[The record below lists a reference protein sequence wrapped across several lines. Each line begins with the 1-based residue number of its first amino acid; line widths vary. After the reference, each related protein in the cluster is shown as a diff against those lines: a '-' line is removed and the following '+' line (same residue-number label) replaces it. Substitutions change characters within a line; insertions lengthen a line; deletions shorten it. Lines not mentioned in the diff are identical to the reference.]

1 MDLKSQ
7 LENIFP
13 NHKSL
18 EEKNTFLNK
27 PKRKHFQDL
36 PLLCKY
42 EKRKGKPIT
51 IIEGFISISINEL
64 KLLARD
70 LKQKFSV
77 GGTVKNSQI
86 IIQGDIR
93 EKIMGELVHRGYKVK
108 RVGG

>member
-13 NHKSL
+13 NHKST
-18 EEKNTFLNK
+18 EKNNAGLNK
-27 PKRKHFQDL
+27 PKRSHFQDS

-64 KLLARD
+64 KLLAKD
-70 LKQKFSV
+70 LKKKFSV

>member
-18 EEKNTFLNK
+18 EKNNTVLNK
-27 PKRKHFQDL
+27 PKRTHFQDL

-51 IIEGFISISINEL
+51 IISADFNLSSNSFNFIAEMN
-64 KLLARD
+64 
-70 LKQKFSV
+70 
-77 GGTVKNSQI
+77 
-86 IIQGDIR
+86 
-93 EKIMGELVHRGYKVK
+93 
-108 RVGG
+108 

>member
-51 IIEGFISISINEL
+51 IIEGFISISLNEL
-64 KLLARD
+64 KLLAKD
-70 LKQKFSV
+70 LKQKLNIIYEAVRIKYTHSLPLFLSCFSK
-77 GGTVKNSQI
+77 TF
-86 IIQGDIR
+86 
-93 EKIMGELVHRGYKVK
+93 
-108 RVGG
+108 

>member
-1 MDLKSQ
+1 MDIKSQ

-27 PKRKHFQDL
+27 PKRKYFQDL

-64 KLLARD
+64 KLLAKD